1 MIESLN
7 RNSTGIVW
15 KSQFSTIIMEFGI
28 DPEVFLSERLTVVGR
43 MSLMMHNGSNDF
55 QCIAFLGGHLL
66 M

>member
-28 DPEVFLSERLTVVGR
+28 DPEVFWIGKIDRRRPNES
-43 MSLMMHNGSNDF
+43 DDA
-55 QCIAFLGGHLL
+55 QWKQ
-66 M
+66 